1 MNNIGIILQAR
12 MSSKRLPGKILK
24 EIAGKP
30 MLEHIFYRISF
41 LKHKVEAVLA
51 TSSSPED
58 DIVEAFC
65 KHRNIHYFR
74 GSNENVLE
82 RFYLCSKEYGFL
94 HIVRLTGD
102 NPFVDIEELDN
113 LIDLHLRTR
122 SDFTNSFQSLPVGV
136 GAEIFTFAALEKSY
150 REAKLPHHIEH
161 VDEYLLEN
169 PVLFKTSILSVSPDK
184 NRPDIRL
191 TVDTLE
197 DFQLACYVVKKSL
210 GEFIMT
216 QKAIELSESFKKEAV
231 L

>member
-1 MNNIGIILQAR
+1 MA
-12 MSSKRLPGKILK
+12 SKRLPGKILK
-24 EIAGKP
+24 KIGDKP
-30 MLEHIFYRISF
+30 ILEHIFYRISF
-41 LKHKVEAVLA
+41 LKHKVAAVLA

-58 DIVEAFC
+58 DIVEYFC
-65 KHRNIHYFR
+65 KSINIHCFR

-82 RFYLCSKEYGFL
+82 RFYLCAKKFGFL

-113 LIDLHLRTR
+113 LIDLHLRSS
-122 SDFTNSFQSLPVGV
+122 SDFTNSFKSLPVGV

-150 REAKLPHHIEH
+150 YEAKLPHHIEH

-169 PVLFKTSILSVSPDK
+169 PDFFKTTILSVNSDK

-191 TVDTLE
+191 TVDTPGDL
-197 DFQLACYVVKKSL
+197 DMADYIAKNAQN
-210 GEFIMT
+210 EFIPT
-216 QKAIELSESFKKEAV
+216 QKAIELAEIFKKEAI

>member
-1 MNNIGIILQAR
+1 MNKIGIILQAR

-24 EIAGKP
+24 KIGGKSI
-30 MLEHIFYRISF
+30 LEHIFYRLSF
-41 LKHKVEAVLA
+41 LKHNAETVLA
-51 TSSSPED
+51 TSISLED

-65 KHRNIHYFR
+65 KDRKIQYFR

-82 RFYLCSKEYGFL
+82 RFYLCAKEYGFL
-94 HIVRLTGD
+94 HVVRLTGD
-102 NPFVDIEELDN
+102 NPFVDIDELDS

-150 REAKLPHHIEH
+150 FEARLPHHIEH

-169 PVLFKTSILSVSPDK
+169 QGLFKTTILSVSPDK

-191 TVDTLE
+191 TVDTME
-197 DFQLACYVVKKSL
+197 DLQVADYIVKSAQE
-210 GEFIMT
+210 EFITT
-216 QKAIELSESFKKEAV
+216 QKAIRLAELFKKEAM